1 MSTSAP
7 RARPTIRAVLDGVP
21 TRPAPRRA
29 GDPGLF
35 PDGSVARRVNAETAL
50 LLGGG
55 RALLMQIAHPLVA
68 AGVADHSGFRS
79 DPFAR
84 LWRTLDATL
93 TVSFG
98 DTAQSRAAA
107 DEVAAVH
114 RRVRGARGDVAYD
127 ATDPALLLWVHATL
141 VDSAL
146 VTYERFVRPLRAA
159 AAERY
164 HDDMKRQAVAFGVP
178 PDILPVTLSDFRGY
192 VASTIED
199 LTVSDEARRLAV
211 DILRPVTP
219 LVLAPASAIMRLVT
233 AGLLPPPLR
242 DAFALRWDERRQRAF
257 DALARSGRAL
267 VPSLPAAIRYWP
279 HARAARQNA
288 GVST

>member
-1 MSTSAP
+1 MRTPAP
-7 RARPTIRAVLDGVP
+7 RARPTLRAVLDGVP
-21 TRPAPRRA
+21 TRPPPRRP
-29 GDPGLF
+29 GDPGLY

-68 AGVADHSGFRS
+68 AGVADHSGFRG

-98 DTAQSRAAA
+98 DTLQSRAAV
-107 DEVAAVH
+107 DEVTAVH
-114 RRVRGARGDVAYD
+114 RRVRGTRGGVPYD
-127 ATDPALLLWVHATL
+127 AMDPALLLWVHATL

-146 VTYERFVRPLRAA
+146 VTYERFVRPLSAA

-164 HDDMKRQAVAFGVP
+164 HDDMKRQAVCFGVP
-178 PDILPVTLSDFRGY
+178 PELLPADIPAFRRY
-192 VASTIED
+192 VASTIEG
-199 LTVSDEARRLAV
+199 LTVSDEARRLSL
-211 DILRPVTP
+211 DILRPAAP
-219 LVLAPASAIMRLVT
+219 IVLEPASAMMRLIT
-233 AGLLPPPLR
+233 AGLLPPRLR
-242 DAFALRWDERRQRAF
+242 DAFGLRWSAPRARAF
-257 DALARSGRAL
+257 DALARSSRAL
-267 VPSLPAAIRYWP
+267 VPLLPAAVRYWP
-279 HARAARQNA
+279 HARAAPQKA